1 MKMSRRFSR
10 VLLTGATLLLAS
22 ILLFLYL
29 KSSTNQNAAFIESR
43 DLIAQIKQLNAQW
56 ETEVL
61 KARVAINH
69 NYDSLVSPLTEMTS
83 LWGRFETIV
92 PNHGRNNSE
101 QWQASHDAYLNALK
115 EKTRLVEQFK
125 SHNAVLRNSEA
136 FLSTAEDDI
145 QGQLAHLSDDD
156 KLLLQNIA
164 TDTYDLLLSGLAFAQ
179 ASSNDKAAD
188 ILVGLNKL
196 AVNKERLPVE
206 LHAPIEILS
215 NHIALILREQ
225 PVVNALLVKI
235 AAIPVAERL
244 DDITKLL
251 NSDQQQDDIID
262 QRYDFY
268 TLVFST
274 LLVILLLYLAIRLQR
289 SFAVIN
295 RVNKDLQ
302 VSNEGLEQRVEER
315 TRELKDT
322 QSELLDTAR
331 QAGMAEIATN
341 VLHNVGNVLNSV
353 NISADLVT
361 RKLRTSKA
369 LGLGKAMQLINEHSH
384 DLGEFITRDE
394 KGKLLPGYL
403 NQLVDAIAV
412 EQQSITE
419 ELALLSKS
427 VDHIKDIVATQ
438 QSYAGASSLLEPL
451 HVSDLFEDALRM
463 NFGALTRHH
472 VKVVKD
478 YSDVPRVMGDKHR
491 LLLILINLISNAK
504 YAMSDL
510 SDRPRQMTLGV
521 KVVDNATLQV
531 SVKDEGEGIAPENMT
546 RIFAHGFTTRKEG
559 HGFGLHSC
567 ALAAI
572 EMNGHLT
579 AHSDGPGK
587 GALFT
592 LQIPLINAEVKHEQP
607 VEPASNEAKRTLP
620 GGFQPGVA
628 AGQSATGPRINP
640 EHRRQ

>member
-1 MKMSRRFSR
+1 MKMSRRRSLA
-10 VLLTGATLLLAS
+10 LLSLVALALAS

-29 KSSTNQNAAFIESR
+29 KSSSDQTSTYTESR
-43 DLIAQIKQLNAQW
+43 DLIGRMKQLNAQW
-56 ETEVL
+56 ETEIL
-61 KARVAINH
+61 KARITLNH
-69 NYDSLVSPLTEMTS
+69 NYDPLVTPLTEMTQ
-83 LWGRFETIV
+83 LWERFDSMES
-92 PNHGRNNSE
+92 NHGRNESSA
-101 QWQASHDAYLNALK
+101 WKDSHDAYLAAIQ

-125 SHNAVLRNSEA
+125 SHNAVLRNSLA
-136 FLSTAEDDI
+136 FLPTAEDDI
-145 QGQLAHLSDDD
+145 QQPLTQVADGDQLQ
-156 KLLLQNIA
+156 LQNIA
-164 TDTYDLLLSGLAFAQ
+164 TDTYDLLLSALEFAQ
-179 ASSNDKAAD
+179 VTSDDKAAD

-196 AVNKERLPVE
+196 GVNKLRLPEAFHSPVD
-206 LHAPIEILS
+206 ILS

-225 PVVNALLVKI
+225 PIVNTLLAEIEAV
-235 AAIPVAERL
+235 PVAERL
-244 DDITKLL
+244 DDITGLL
-251 NSDQQQDDIID
+251 NEDQQAADAVY
-262 QRYDFY
+262 QRYHFY
-268 TLVFST
+268 MLVFSV
-274 LLVILLLYLAIRLQR
+274 LLVLVLVYMAIRLMR
-289 SFAVIN
+289 SFTEIS
-295 RVNKDLQ
+295 RVNKALQTANEDL
-302 VSNEGLEQRVEER
+302 ELRVEER

-361 RKLRTSKA
+361 RKLRSSKA
-369 LGLGKAMQLINEHSH
+369 LGLGKAMQLINEHPT
-384 DLGEFITRDE
+384 DLGSFLTEDE

-403 NQLVDAIAV
+403 NQLVDAIAL
-412 EQQSITE
+412 EQQGMTD
-419 ELALLSKS
+419 ELAQLTKS

-438 QSYAGASSLLEPL
+438 QSYAGANSLMEPVHISEL
-451 HVSDLFEDALRM
+451 LEDALRM
-463 NFGALTRHH
+463 NSGALTRHH
-472 VKVVKD
+472 VTVVKE

-521 KVVDNATLQV
+521 KIVDDTILQV
-531 SVKDEGEGIAPENMT
+531 SVKDDGEGIPKENMT

-587 GALFT
+587 GAQFT
-592 LQIPLINAEVKHEQP
+592 LQIPLK
-607 VEPASNEAKRTLP
+607 T
-620 GGFQPGVA
+620 VA
-628 AGQSATGPRINP
+628 GDA
-640 EHRRQ
+640 